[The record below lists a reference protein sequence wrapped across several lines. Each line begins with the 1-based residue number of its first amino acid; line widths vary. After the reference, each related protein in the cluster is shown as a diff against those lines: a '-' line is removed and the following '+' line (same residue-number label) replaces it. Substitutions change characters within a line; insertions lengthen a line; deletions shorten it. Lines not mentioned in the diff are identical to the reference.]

1 MDSRHLILA
10 SICTVFV
17 LLLAYLIFGS
27 TGPDDRVIS
36 GSTMGTTYNVRIPG
50 CPEAMCDALEQDIEA
65 RLAALN
71 RQLSHYDPKS
81 ELAAFNNHREPDWF
95 PVSPD
100 LYNVVAFA
108 RALSR
113 QSEGA
118 FDITVGAAVNAWGF
132 GPEPGERVPPDA
144 EIRAALASIGYT
156 KLALR
161 NSPPALRKSV
171 PGMTLDLSGVAK
183 GYAVDQLAMLIES
196 RGFDNYLVE
205 IGGEVRASGTRADGW
220 PWRIGLEPPD
230 AEMPIEY
237 IVTLGSQ
244 AIASS
249 GDYRNYFMVD
259 GRRYA
264 HTLDPRTGN
273 PVQHALAGVSI
284 IQPSAMQADAM
295 ATLLMVLGPDAGI
308 AFAQANELPALFFIR
323 EESGGFIVA
332 YSEALESYLLT
343 D

>member
-10 SICTVFV
+10 SICTLFV

-27 TGPDDRVIS
+27 GGPNDRVIS
-36 GSTMGTTYNVRIPG
+36 GSTMGTTYTVRIPG

-71 RQLSHYDPKS
+71 RQLSHYDPNS
-81 ELAAFNNHREPDWF
+81 ELSAFNNFGEPDWF
-95 PVSPD
+95 SVSGD
-100 LYNVVAFA
+100 LYNVVAYA
-108 RALSR
+108 RVLSR
-113 QSEGA
+113 QSDGA
-118 FDITVGAAVNAWGF
+118 FDVTVGPAVDAWGF
-132 GPEPGERVPPDA
+132 GPEPGERVPSDA
-144 EIRAALASIGYT
+144 EMREAMANVGHT
-156 KLALR
+156 KLAQR
-161 NSPPALRKSV
+161 SDPPALRKSV
-171 PGMTLDLSGVAK
+171 PGMRLDLSGVAK
-183 GYAVDQLAMLIES
+183 GYAVDQLALLIES

-237 IVTLGSQ
+237 IVTLGSE

-259 GRRYA
+259 GRRYS
-264 HTLDPRTGN
+264 HTLDPRTGS
-273 PVQHALAGVSI
+273 PVQHELAGVSI
-284 IQPSAMQADAM
+284 IQPSAMQADAL
-295 ATLLMVLGPDAGI
+295 ATLLMVLGPDRGI
-308 AFAQANELPALFFIR
+308 AFAQENELPALFFIR
-323 EESGGFIVA
+323 EETGGYVVA
-332 YSEALESYLLT
+332 YSEALERYLLT